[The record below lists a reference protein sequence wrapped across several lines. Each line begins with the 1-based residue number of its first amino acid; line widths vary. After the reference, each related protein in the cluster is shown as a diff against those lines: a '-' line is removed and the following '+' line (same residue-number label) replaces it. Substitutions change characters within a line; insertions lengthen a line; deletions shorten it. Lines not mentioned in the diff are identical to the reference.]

1 MKMTPALLIIGA
13 LMVFWAS
20 LSIMIGIPVVTMKE
34 TPSEI
39 WRPLT
44 PLEEEGHR
52 LYVDNGCSY
61 CHSMYVRINDWG
73 LGNQRVAQA
82 GDYVGLRPII
92 LGTQR
97 TGPDLSQ
104 EGGEHPDDWHT
115 AHFVNP
121 RFTGPL
127 SVMPE
132 WKFLGEKKI
141 RSLIAYMQSLGMKMA
156 DERTS
161 RQVVWKKESIAAFER
176 GPDANVQWLHSL
188 VPEVWQKMPN
198 PYPAMEGSLARG
210 EKIYQDFCSGCHGA
224 VGDGQGPAVQYVYPP
239 PLNFTTLRRHLVDG
253 RYIGGLFYYQVMNGI
268 TGTAMPYFKR
278 ALESEKIWDVSN
290 YIAVNFVGYTDA
302 NIAPEGV
309 DAAYEPEYRNP
320 YRPPQENGRK
330 PQ

>member
-121 RFTGPL
+121 RFTNPL

-141 RSLIAYMQSLGMKMA
+141 HSLIAYMQSLGMKMA